1 MASACQGSTLI
12 VRIEKTMPSIKKS
25 DELVIEENWIL
36 GLPRR
41 EGLGDE
47 ETTLPRTGIALSG
60 GGIRSAIVGIGA
72 LQALA
77 ALDLLKHFDIVSG
90 VSGGGYA
97 ASALQ
102 WWWSE
107 RRRNEQVG
115 GPAPQDDIFG
125 TGPAEFPYGTCH
137 PNPQKTDVGQ
147 ETTLQGK
154 VLEFLRWHGSY
165 LTPGD
170 GISVASGIAVVLR
183 TLFLNLVVWVPLL
196 VFAFILINWAGYLT
210 CPFVSGLLP
219 PLGNV
224 IPLMKC
230 VRPTLSL
237 NESGQLIAD
246 FLNTAQAV
254 LPHDKGHDQDHYYPA
269 GRDTDF
275 FDLGLPFDY
284 AIYFS
289 YSIVALFL
297 LLAIAMALLSRR
309 SYDAPARPT
318 VWVWV
323 VKLVAAVLFSV
334 IFGLLWVFCWHRG
347 SFPFSTL
354 LVLFSLLFAAIA
366 YLIWTIIE
374 AAAFFDGL
382 QQVAVN
388 AAYIFRRWFEIWA
401 GRMLV
406 PTIALF
412 AFGSVPILPYY
423 LHSHGTIK
431 ASAVLTS
438 VTAISGLGS
447 SIYGHYAVVQ
457 NIIPGVVGRM
467 VSAAAAGI
475 FIYLLFVLAYF
486 VSVNFL
492 VHLSNLL
499 VLIAI
504 AGFIALSIAMCAFVN
519 INNISLHRF
528 YRDRL
533 MEAFMPDKG
542 SVTSER
548 ANYARGADRVVLSDL
563 AIRSDGS
570 PMVPYLI
577 LSANAILVNDTTR
590 KFSSR
595 GGDNFMLS
603 SLFVGSEATG
613 WERTEAYERIH
624 GPLTLASAAATSGAA
639 VSARAAYVG
648 EGFTR
653 GHLVSVVMTLLNMRL
668 GMWVANPDRSRKKV
682 PGYLNPVLTYGLFG
696 RIIGRGYRADS
707 SFIELSDGGHFE
719 NLGLYELARRKT
731 EVILVIDAEEDENL
745 SFPAF
750 VAAIARIRTDFKAVI
765 EFEADKGPEYLS
777 PGQKLKF
784 PHDAPS
790 AKQPYFACRIRYK
803 GGPAGV
809 IVYLKA
815 ALIKELSMTTLA
827 YRSENEDFPN
837 QSTLNQ
843 FFAPPQFEAYR
854 ELGFQSVMIAA
865 DELNLAAT
873 IKDPWVL
880 WRTFISRANVN

>member
-1 MASACQGSTLI
+1 MT
-12 VRIEKTMPSIKKS
+12 SIRNS
-25 DELVIEENWIL
+25 DELVRNESGIL

-47 ETTLPRTGIALSG
+47 EKTLPRTGIALSG
-60 GGIRSAIVGIGA
+60 GGIRSAIVSIGA

-107 RRRNEQVG
+107 RRRNEQTG
-115 GPAPQDDIFG
+115 GPASQDDNFG
-125 TGPAEFPYGTCH
+125 TGPAEFPYGTRH
-137 PNPQKTDVGQ
+137 PNPQRTDIGQ

-154 VLEFLRWHGSY
+154 ALDFLRWHGSY

-170 GISVASGIAVVLR
+170 GITVASGIAVVLR

-196 VFAFILINWAGYLT
+196 VFAFILIDWAGYLT

-219 PLGNV
+219 PLGDV

-230 VRPTLSL
+230 VRPTLST
-237 NESGQLIAD
+237 NESGQLIAN

-254 LPHDKGHDQDHYYPA
+254 LPNNNGISHYYPG
-269 GRDTDF
+269 GRDTNF
-275 FDLGLPFDY
+275 FHLGLLFDY
-284 AIYFS
+284 AIYLS
-289 YSIVALFL
+289 YSIVGLFL
-297 LLAIAMALLSRR
+297 LLAVAMALLSHR
-309 SYDAPARPT
+309 SYDAPAGIT
-318 VWVWV
+318 VRAWMI
-323 VKLVAAVLFSV
+323 KLIAALLFSV
-334 IFGLLWVFCWHRG
+334 VFGFLSFFCWSNG
-347 SFPFSTL
+347 NYQFSTL
-354 LVLFSLLFAAIA
+354 LVLFSLFLAAIA
-366 YLIWTIIE
+366 YLIWTITE
-374 AAAFFDGL
+374 AAALFGGL
-382 QQVAVN
+382 KRLAVN
-388 AAYIFRRWFEIWA
+388 AAYIFRRWFEIWG

-412 AFGSVPILPYY
+412 AFGTVPILPYY
-423 LHSHGTIK
+423 LQLLGATK
-431 ASAVLTS
+431 AQSAVLAF
-438 VTAISGLGS
+438 VTALSGLGS
-447 SIYGHYAVVQ
+447 SIYGHYAIAQ
-457 NIIPGVVGRM
+457 NIIPGIVGRM
-467 VSAAAAGI
+467 VSTVAAAI

-492 VHLSNLL
+492 VHLSNSL

-504 AGFIALSIAMCAFVN
+504 AGFIALAVALCAFVN

-533 MEAFMPDKG
+533 MEAFMPDKD
-542 SVTSER
+542 SVISER

-563 AIRSDGS
+563 ANRAIAS
-570 PMVPYLI
+570 PKVPYLI
-577 LSANAILVNDTTR
+577 LSANAILVNDTIR

-603 SLFVGSEATG
+603 PLFVGSEATG
-613 WERTEAYERIH
+613 WERTDAYERIH

-653 GHLVSVVMTLLNMRL
+653 GNLVSVVMTLLNVRL

-682 PGYLNPVLTYGLFG
+682 PGYLNPVLSYGLFG
-696 RIIGRGYRADS
+696 RLIGRGYRANS

-731 EVILVIDAEEDENL
+731 EVILVIDAEQDENV

-750 VAAIARIRTDFKAVI
+750 VAAIARIKTDFKAVI

-777 PGQKLKF
+777 PDLKLKF

-790 AKQPYFACRIRYK
+790 AKQPYFACRIKYDD
-803 GGPAGV
+803 GSAGV

-815 ALIKELSMTTLA
+815 ALIKQLSMMTLA
-827 YRSENEDFPN
+827 YRSENADFPN

-865 DELNLAAT
+865 QDLNLAAT
-873 IKDPWVL
+873 VKDPWGL
-880 WRTFISRANVN
+880 WQTFISRA